1 MANINVKQKKILDEL
16 RGALAQ
22 QNVSDIDNF
31 MGIMEMP
38 DEDFDK
44 IYPLMMERIKSIYNN
59 PAYEE
64 DLLNNLRQ
72 EFKRNPDFNLEEQIN
87 ATNSFIEE
95 FKKEEAL
102 SENKREFLFAILK
115 SSMDKF
121 EELAQNPRERIDVK
135 IQRLNENAI
144 LPSYA
149 HSTDAGADVSAC
161 EEVTINPG
169 ETKLVGTGLKVAI
182 PSGYEITLRPR
193 SGISLKT
200 RLRMANSPATI
211 DSDYRGE
218 IKVIIWNSGASP
230 YTIKVGDKIAQM
242 LISPCPMIRWNETI
256 IDDETSRGEGGFGSS
271 GT

>member
-1 MANINVKQKKILDEL
+1 MANINVKQKKVLDEL
-16 RGALAQ
+16 KGALAQ

-102 SENKREFLFAILK
+102 SENKKEFLFAVLK

-135 IQRLNENAI
+135 IQRLNENAV

-149 HSTDAGADVSAC
+149 HPTDAGADVSAC

-169 ETKLVGTGLKVAI
+169 ETKLIGTGLKVDIPAGYAI
-182 PSGYEITLRPR
+182 LIYPR
-193 SGISLKT
+193 SGMSLKT
-200 RLRMANSPATI
+200 SIRLANSVGVI
-211 DSDYRGE
+211 DSSYHKE
-218 IKVIIWNSGASP
+218 IGIILDNIGNEPYIIHSG
-230 YTIKVGDKIAQM
+230 DRIAQM
-242 LISPCPMIRWNETI
+242 IITSVPMIRFNE
-256 IDDETSRGEGGFGSS
+256 ETVVDGDRGGFGST
-271 GT
+271 GQ

>member
-1 MANINVKQKKILDEL
+1 MAETNLKQKKILEEL
-16 RGALAQ
+16 KGALAQ
-22 QNVSDIDNF
+22 SNMSDVDNF
-31 MGIMEMP
+31 IGIMEMP

-44 IYPLMMERIKSIYNN
+44 IFPLMMERIKSIYNN

-64 DLLNNLRQ
+64 DLLNNLRL
-72 EFKRNPDFNLEEQIN
+72 EFKRNPDFNIQEQIA
-87 ATNSFIEE
+87 ATNAFIEE
-95 FKKEEAL
+95 FKKEDSL
-102 SENKREFLFAILK
+102 SQNKKDFLFAVLK

-121 EELAQNPRERIDVK
+121 EELSKNPRERIDIK
-135 IQRLNENAI
+135 IQKLNDNATI
-144 LPSYA
+144 PTYA
-149 HSTDAGADVSAC
+149 HPTDAGADVSAC

-200 RLRMANSPATI
+200 GLRIANSPATI
-211 DSDYRGE
+211 DADYRGE
-218 IKVIIWNSGASP
+218 VKVIMWNSGTNP

-242 LISPCPMIRWNETI
+242 LISPCPMIRWNEAV